1 MRRNAEAFLW
11 DIRESASRIRE
22 FVGDLDFA
30 GFSRSALVQAA
41 VERQFEIIGEAL
53 NQLSRT
59 APEIVRQIP
68 DHARIIAFRNI
79 LIHGYAVLD
88 HSIVWSVVNEH
99 LPELEAAVQSLLDAT
114 PS

>member
-59 APEIVRQIP
+59 APEIVRHHRLPQYS
-68 DHARIIAFRNI
+68 DSWLCRARSQHR
-79 LIHGYAVLD
+79 
-88 HSIVWSVVNEH
+88 
-99 LPELEAAVQSLLDAT
+99 LERRE
-114 PS
+114 